1 MTQLLIRLFIKRP
14 EDTKEPAVR
23 TAYGNLASIVGMA
36 CNILLCLG
44 KLTAGTLFGSIAIM
58 ADALNNLS
66 DASSNIV
73 SLIGFRLASKAPDAE
88 HPYGH
93 ARYEY
98 LAGLVV
104 SVTILAIGL
113 SLGKES
119 IGKVL
124 HPTPVAFSWLSVAVL
139 AASILVKLWMSGF
152 NRKVGQL
159 IGSETLLATAA
170 DSRNDVLTTSAVLL
184 ATVLCSLTG
193 WDILDGLMGVAVA
206 AFILWSGWGLVMDT
220 LSPLLGETPSPELV
234 EHIEQ
239 TVMSY
244 PGVLGMHDL
253 MVHDY
258 GPGHQFASLH
268 VEFPAETDP
277 LSAHDVIDNIERDF
291 LKKDNLQVT
300 IHYDPIVTSDA
311 QVGVL
316 RSRLIEKVRRIDP
329 QLSIHDLR
337 IVPGETHTN
346 VLFDL
351 VFPAGYTGDQNA
363 VLAEMCSFVTEQDP
377 KYSCIIKLEQS
388 YASAVQK

>member
-220 LSPLLGETPSPELV
+220 LSPLLGESPSPELV

-244 PGVLGMHDL
+244 PGVLGVHDL

-316 RSRLIEKVRRIDP
+316 RSRLMEKVRRIDP